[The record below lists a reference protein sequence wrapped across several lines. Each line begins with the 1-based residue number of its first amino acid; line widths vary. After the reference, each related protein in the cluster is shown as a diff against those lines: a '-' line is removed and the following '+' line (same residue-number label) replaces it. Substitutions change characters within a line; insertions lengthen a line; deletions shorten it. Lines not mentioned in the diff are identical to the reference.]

1 MLSTQEPI
9 PPTKVALREV
19 KETCLITLY
28 GRSLQSRWPNPILPD
43 RWAEETVARLDYDF
57 DRLKVGAPMAS
68 LVAAR
73 ASQLD
78 SWTRDFLAQ
87 HPESTVLHLGCG
99 LDSRVYRVDPPA
111 TAAWFDVDFPE
122 VIELRQ
128 GLYPARASYRMVRGS
143 LLDLGWLAEVPKH
156 CRTMI
161 VAEGVF
167 MYLSEDAIKRLLS
180 RLTDHAGRGQLAFD
194 AHPHQLVQKLAGRKW
209 NVRGTGAR
217 FQWGLGTASDVSKLD
232 PRLGLI
238 AEQRA
243 HKLAGMR
250 RAPWS
255 VRMLVRAMNVVPSLR
270 IMRCVL
276 CHFARA

>member
-78 SWTRDFLAQ
+78 TWTMDFLAQ
-87 HPESTVLHLGCG
+87 HPESNVLHLGCG

-111 TAAWFDVDFPE
+111 STAWFDVDFQE

-128 GLYPARASYRMVRGS
+128 NFYPARAGYRVVPS
-143 LLDLGWLAEVPKH
+143 PLIDLAWLAEVPKN
-156 CRTMI
+156 RTTLI

-167 MYLSEDAIKRLLS
+167 M
-180 RLTDHAGRGQLAFD
+180 
-194 AHPHQLVQKLAGRKW
+194 
-209 NVRGTGAR
+209 
-217 FQWGLGTASDVSKLD
+217 
-232 PRLGLI
+232 
-238 AEQRA
+238 
-243 HKLAGMR
+243 
-250 RAPWS
+250 
-255 VRMLVRAMNVVPSLR
+255 
-270 IMRCVL
+270 
-276 CHFARA
+276 